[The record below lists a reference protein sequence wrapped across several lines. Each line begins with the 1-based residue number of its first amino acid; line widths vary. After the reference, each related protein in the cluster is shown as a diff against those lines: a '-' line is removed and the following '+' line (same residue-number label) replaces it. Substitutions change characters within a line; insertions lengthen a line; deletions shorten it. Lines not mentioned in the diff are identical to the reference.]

1 MIASELLLNLITTFD
16 EAVAGENTVG
26 VSLRF
31 GHAETLMPLLS
42 LMRLKGCY
50 YMTNYF
56 DTVALH
62 WRDFEVVPMAA
73 NLQMVLFRTV
83 KGRYCVRVE
92 LNERPV
98 PLLPDSDELYV
109 DWTIARDYLVRCL
122 PLHIQP

>member
-1 MIASELLLNLITTFD
+1 
-16 EAVAGENTVG
+16 
-26 VSLRF
+26 
-31 GHAETLMPLLS
+31 
-42 LMRLKGCY
+42 
-50 YMTNYF
+50 MTNYF

-98 PLLPDSDELYV
+98 SLLPDSDELYV